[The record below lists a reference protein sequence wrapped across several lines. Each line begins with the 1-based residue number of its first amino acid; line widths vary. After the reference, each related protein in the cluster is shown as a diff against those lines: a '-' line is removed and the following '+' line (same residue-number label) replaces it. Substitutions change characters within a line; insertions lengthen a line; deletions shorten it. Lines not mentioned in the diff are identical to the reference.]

1 MGGKQVVFVFAALVI
16 LGIAALVFRFISAE
30 PDEILLTGVAPL
42 TEETLDM
49 VVIRNNEFETKIIKI
64 DGDWQVGPY
73 PVQRRRFEDM
83 WATTQLF
90 DEAELIAQNPE
101 NHPLM
106 GVSPENGTLVE
117 FWNQGDLVEEFF
129 VGDQQF
135 APIGERLIT
144 PWQNYVRLCYL
155 RNPEEDDVYGI
166 FCDFP
171 DRFLP
176 DPKFWKHPLITEIP
190 RDEVESISFRYPEE
204 DFNLRIENS
213 VWVLS
218 QNGAEVGQADPEK
231 MLELLQAVEYLVT
244 SDFPTDDELRRLEDA
259 GSFDLPDITM
269 FIQVRTG
276 AISRSARLLL
286 LERDEG
292 GYFVK
297 RQGQDYAFIIDDQ
310 VAPFIL
316 KRIADLIPP
325 PPETGAE
332 ASTSAP

>member
-1 MGGKQVVFVFAALVI
+1 MGGKQVGFVFAALVV

-30 PDEILLTGVAPL
+30 PEKIIIQDVAPL
-42 TEETLDM
+42 TEQTLDK
-49 VVIRNNEFETKIIKI
+49 VVIRNNEFETKIEKI
-64 DGDWQVGPY
+64 DGDWLVGPY

-83 WATTQLF
+83 WTTTEMF
-90 DEAELIAQNPE
+90 DEAELIATNPE
-101 NHPLM
+101 NHPVM

-117 FWNQGDLVEEFF
+117 FWNGDDLIEEFF

-144 PWQNYVRLCYL
+144 PWKNFVRLCFL
-155 RNPEEDDVYGI
+155 RDPEEDDVYGI

-204 DFNLRIENS
+204 EFNLRIENS
-213 VWVLS
+213 VWVVS
-218 QNGAEVGQADPEK
+218 QEGAEVGQADPEK

-244 SDFPTDDELRRLEDA
+244 SDFPTDDEMRRLEDA

-276 AISRSARLLL
+276 AIARSARLLL

-292 GYFVK
+292 GFYVK
-297 RQGQDYAFIIDDQ
+297 RQGQDYSFIIDDQ
-310 VAPFIL
+310 TAPFVL
-316 KRIADLIPP
+316 KRIEDLIPP
-325 PPETGAE
+325 PPQSDAE
-332 ASTSAP
+332 ASTSTP

>member
-1 MGGKQVVFVFAALVI
+1 MGGKQVGFFFAALVV

-30 PDEILLTGVAPL
+30 PEKIIISDVAPL
-42 TEETLDM
+42 TEETLDKI
-49 VVIRNNEFETKIIKI
+49 VIRNNEFETEIEKI
-64 DGDWQVGPY
+64 DGDWQVGAY

-83 WATTQLF
+83 WATTQMF
-90 DEAELIAQNPE
+90 EEAELIATNPE
-101 NHPLM
+101 NHPVM

-117 FWNQGDLVEEFF
+117 FWNGDDLVEEFF
-129 VGDQQF
+129 LGDQQF

-144 PWQNYVRLCYL
+144 PWQNFVRLCYL

-204 DFNLRIENS
+204 EFNLRIENS
-213 VWVLS
+213 VWVVS
-218 QNGAEVGQADPEK
+218 QDGAEVGQADPEK
-231 MLELLQAVEYLVT
+231 MLELLQAFEYLVT
-244 SDFPTDDELRRLEDA
+244 SDFPTDDEMSRLN
-259 GSFDLPDITM
+259 FDFADITM

-276 AISRSARLLL
+276 VISRSARLLL

-292 GYFVK
+292 GFYVK
-297 RQGQDYAFIIDDQ
+297 RQGQDYSFILDDQ
-310 VAPFIL
+310 TAPFVL

-325 PPETGAE
+325 PPQSDAE
-332 ASTSAP
+332 APTSTP

>member
-1 MGGKQVVFVFAALVI
+1 MGGKQVGFVFAALVI
-16 LGIAALVFRFISAE
+16 LGIAALLFRFISAE

-42 TEETLDM
+42 TEETLDK
-49 VVIRNNEFETKIIKI
+49 VVIRNNEFETIIEKT

-83 WATTQLF
+83 WTTTQLF
-90 DEAELIAQNPE
+90 HEAELIATNPD
-101 NHPLM
+101 NHPVM

-117 FWNQGDLVEEFF
+117 FWNQGELIEEFF

-135 APIGERLIT
+135 APIGERVIT
-144 PWQNYVRLCYL
+144 PWQNFVRLCYL

-204 DFNLRIENS
+204 EFNLKIENS
-213 VWVLS
+213 VWVVS
-218 QNGAEVGQADPEK
+218 QGGAEVGQADPEV
-231 MLELLQAVEYLVT
+231 MLELLQAVEYMVT
-244 SDFPTDDELRRLEDA
+244 SDFPTDDELARLN
-259 GSFDLPDITM
+259 FDLADITM

-297 RQGQDYAFIIDDQ
+297 SQGQDYAFVIDEQ

-316 KRIADLIPP
+316 KRLANLIPP
-325 PPETGAE
+325 PPQSDSE
-332 ASTSAP
+332 ASTSSQ

>member
-1 MGGKQVVFVFAALVI
+1 MGGKQVGFVFAALVI

-30 PDEILLTGVAPL
+30 PDEILISGVAPL
-42 TEETLDM
+42 SEETLDK
-49 VVIRNNEFETKIIKI
+49 VVIRNNEFETVIEKL
-64 DGDWQVGPY
+64 DGDWLVGPY

-83 WATTQLF
+83 WSTTQMF
-90 DEAELIAQNPE
+90 DAAELIATNPE

-117 FWNQGDLVEEFF
+117 FWNGDDLVEEFF

-144 PWQNYVRLCYL
+144 PWQNFVRLCYL

-204 DFNLRIENS
+204 EFNLRIENS
-213 VWVLS
+213 VWVVS
-218 QNGAEVGQADPEK
+218 QEGAEVGQADPEK

-244 SDFPTDDELRRLEDA
+244 SDFPTDDEMSRLN
-259 GSFDLPDITM
+259 FDLADITI

-276 AISRSARLLL
+276 AIARSARLLL

-292 GYFVK
+292 GFYVK
-297 RQGQDYAFIIDDQ
+297 RQGQDYAFIVDDQ
-310 VAPFIL
+310 TAPFIL
-316 KRIADLIPP
+316 KKIQDLIPP
-325 PPETGAE
+325 PPQSDAE
-332 ASTSAP
+332 ASTSSP

>member
-1 MGGKQVVFVFAALVI
+1 MGGKQVGFVFAALVI

-30 PDEILLTGVAPL
+30 PDEILISGVAPL
-42 TEETLDM
+42 SEETLDK
-49 VVIRNNEFETKIIKI
+49 VVIRNNEFETVIEKL
-64 DGDWQVGPY
+64 DGDWLVGPY

-83 WATTQLF
+83 WSTTQMF
-90 DEAELIAQNPE
+90 DAAELIATNPE

-117 FWNQGDLVEEFF
+117 FWNGDELVEEFF

-144 PWQNYVRLCYL
+144 PWQNFVRLCYL

-204 DFNLRIENS
+204 EFNLRIENS
-213 VWVLS
+213 VWVVS
-218 QNGAEVGQADPEK
+218 QEGAEVGQADPEK

-244 SDFPTDDELRRLEDA
+244 SDFPTDDEMSRLN
-259 GSFDLPDITM
+259 FDLADITI

-276 AISRSARLLL
+276 AIARSARLLL

-292 GYFVK
+292 GFYVK
-297 RQGQDYAFIIDDQ
+297 RQGQDYAFIVDDQ
-310 VAPFIL
+310 TAPFIL
-316 KRIADLIPP
+316 KKIQDLIPP
-325 PPETGAE
+325 PPQSDAE
-332 ASTSAP
+332 ASTSSP

>member
-1 MGGKQVVFVFAALVI
+1 MGGKQVGFVFAALVV

-49 VVIRNNEFETKIIKI
+49 VVIRNNEFETKIEKV

-83 WATTQLF
+83 WSTTQLF
-90 DEAELIAQNPE
+90 DEAELIATNPE

-117 FWNQGDLVEEFF
+117 FWNEGELVEEFF

-204 DFNLRIENS
+204 EFNLRIENS
-213 VWVLS
+213 VWVVS
-218 QNGAEVGQADPEK
+218 QGGAEVGQADPEV
-231 MLELLQAVEYLVT
+231 MLELLQAVEYMVT
-244 SDFPTDDELRRLEDA
+244 SDFPTDDELTRLN
-259 GSFDLPDITM
+259 FDLADITV

-310 VAPFIL
+310 VAPYML
-316 KRIADLIPP
+316 KRIANLIPP
-325 PPETGAE
+325 PPQSDAE
-332 ASTSAP
+332 ASTSGQ

>member
-1 MGGKQVVFVFAALVI
+1 MGGKQVGFVFAALVV

-49 VVIRNNEFETKIIKI
+49 VVIRNNEFETKIEKV

-83 WATTQLF
+83 WSTTQLF
-90 DEAELIAQNPE
+90 DEAELIATNPE

-117 FWNQGDLVEEFF
+117 FWNEGDLVEEFF

-204 DFNLRIENS
+204 EFNLRIENS
-213 VWVLS
+213 VWVVS
-218 QNGAEVGQADPEK
+218 QGGAEVGQADPEV
-231 MLELLQAVEYLVT
+231 MLELLQAVEYMVT
-244 SDFPTDDELRRLEDA
+244 SDFPTDDELTRLN
-259 GSFDLPDITM
+259 FDLADITV

-310 VAPFIL
+310 VAPYML
-316 KRIADLIPP
+316 KRIANLIPP
-325 PPETGAE
+325 PPQSDAE
-332 ASTSAP
+332 ASTSGQ

>member
-1 MGGKQVVFVFAALVI
+1 MGGKQVGFVFAALVI
-16 LGIAALVFRFISAE
+16 LGIAAFVFRVVSVEPEKIVISN
-30 PDEILLTGVAPL
+30 VAPL
-42 TEETLDM
+42 TEETLDK
-49 VVIRNNEFETKIIKI
+49 VVIRNNEFETVIEKL
-64 DGDWQVGPY
+64 DGDWQVGLY
-73 PVQRRRFEDM
+73 PVQRRRFEDL
-83 WATTQLF
+83 WATTGLF
-90 DEAELIAQNPE
+90 DEAELIATNPE
-101 NHPLM
+101 NHPVM

-117 FWNQGDLVEEFF
+117 FWNGDDLVEEFF

-135 APIGERLIT
+135 APIGERIIT
-144 PWQNYVRLCYL
+144 PWQNFVRLCYL

-204 DFNLRIENS
+204 EYSLRIENS
-213 VWVLS
+213 VWVVS
-218 QNGAEVGQADPEK
+218 QDGAEVGQADPEK

-244 SDFPTDDELRRLEDA
+244 SDFPTDDEMSRLN
-259 GSFDLPDITM
+259 FDLADVTM

-292 GYFVK
+292 GYFVR
-297 RQGQDYAFIIDDQ
+297 RQGQDYSFIIDDQ
-310 VAPFIL
+310 TAPFIL

-325 PPETGAE
+325 PPQSDAE
-332 ASTSAP
+332 ASTSTP